1 MLRKDLTN
9 LNTGPTFRIGVL
21 GGGQLG
27 RMMIQSAIDLDM
39 RVEVMDPS
47 IEAPCKSL
55 THRFIQGNLNDA
67 DAVYDFGKDL
77 DVITIE
83 IEHVSVDGLRRL
95 EASGVRVIPR
105 PDHIALIQDKG
116 LQKQFFAKH
125 KIQSFRVAHKGNSGM
140 THYQTGFA
148 STAKGKFDTNIFLK
162 KVGEK
167 FLITQIA
174 FDPE

>member
-1 MLRKDLTN
+1 MLRKDLTS
-9 LNTGPTFRIGVL
+9 LHTGPSLRIGVL

-47 IEAPCKSL
+47 HEAPCRSL
-55 THRFIQGNLNDA
+55 THRFVQGDLNDS

-83 IEHVSVDGLRRL
+83 IEHVSVEGLQRL

-105 PDHIALIQDKG
+105 PNHIALIQDKG

-125 KIQSFRVAHKGNSGM
+125 KIPTADFTLIDEGGDLTEMGFPVVQKLRVGGYDGKGV
-140 THYQTGFA
+140 Q
-148 STAKGKFDTNIFLK
+148 ILK
-162 KVGEK
+162 NEV
-167 FLITQIA
+167 
-174 FDPE
+174 